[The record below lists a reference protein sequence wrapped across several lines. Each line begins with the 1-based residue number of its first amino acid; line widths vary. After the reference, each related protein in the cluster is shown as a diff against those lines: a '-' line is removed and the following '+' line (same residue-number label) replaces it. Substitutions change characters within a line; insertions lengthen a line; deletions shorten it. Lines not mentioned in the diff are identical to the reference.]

1 MGRPESTR
9 RPVRRSDA
17 RRGGAF
23 RLIVRGP
30 DGLLRFEHF
39 ADAAGYRARLRTLDA
54 TEDAAISIEELARWL
69 ETFG

>member
-1 MGRPESTR
+1 
-9 RPVRRSDA
+9 VRRSDA

-54 TEDAAISIEELARWL
+54 TEDAAISIEELAGWL

>member
-1 MGRPESTR
+1 
-9 RPVRRSDA
+9 
-17 RRGGAF
+17 
-23 RLIVRGP
+23 LIVRGP

-54 TEDAAISIEELARWL
+54 TEDAAISIDELARWL

>member
-54 TEDAAISIEELARWL
+54 TEDAAISIEELAGWL
-69 ETFG
+69 ETLG

>member
-1 MGRPESTR
+1 MGRPGSTR
-9 RPVRRSDA
+9 RHLRRSGA
-17 RRGGAF
+17 RRDGAF
-23 RLIVRGP
+23 RLIVRGA

>member
-54 TEDAAISIEELARWL
+54 TEDAAISIEELAGWL